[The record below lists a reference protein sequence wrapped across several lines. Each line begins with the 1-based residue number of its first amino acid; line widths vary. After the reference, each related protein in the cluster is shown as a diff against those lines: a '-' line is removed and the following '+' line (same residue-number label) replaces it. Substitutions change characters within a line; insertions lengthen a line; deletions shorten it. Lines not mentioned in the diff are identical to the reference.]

1 MDLTRRQQAAL
12 QAALRAALHSDLPG
26 RRGSSEGDF
35 SHQRV
40 CAEDLPDRGRRL
52 SGARNHIDHPCRDP
66 RLLRQLRG
74 KKKTRQ
80 NTGSD
85 STMCVPRGNKVPTP
99 IQMFDV
105 LTSAR
110 ARAESGVSSAGLTTT
125 VQPAASAAP
134 TFLVIMALGKFH
146 WKRPKANSLRDV
158 M

>member
-1 MDLTRRQQAAL
+1 MD
-12 QAALRAALHSDLPG
+12 LRAALHSDLPG

-52 SGARNHIDHPCRDP
+52 SGAWNHIDHPCRDP

-74 KKKTRQ
+74 KKPRQ

-99 IQMFDV
+99 VQMFDV

-146 WKRPKANSLRDV
+146 WKQPKANSLRDV
-158 M
+158 V

>member
-1 MDLTRRQQAAL
+1 MDLRAAAL
-12 QAALRAALHSDLPG
+12 RAALRAALHSDLPG

-52 SGARNHIDHPCRDP
+52 SGAWNHIDHPCRDP

-74 KKKTRQ
+74 KKTRQ

-85 STMCVPRGNKVPTP
+85 STMCVPRRNKVPTP

-146 WKRPKANSLRDV
+146 WKQPKANSLRDV